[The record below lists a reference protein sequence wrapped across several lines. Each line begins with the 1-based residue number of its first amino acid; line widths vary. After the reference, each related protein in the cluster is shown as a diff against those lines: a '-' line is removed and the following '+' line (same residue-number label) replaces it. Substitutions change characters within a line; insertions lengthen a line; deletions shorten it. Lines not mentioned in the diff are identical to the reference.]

1 MIEKM
6 KKYFAYGSNMDKD
19 DLDRWCNK
27 NNFPKITP
35 KSIIPAKLSDY
46 RLEFNYF
53 SSSRRCGTANIMKE
67 ENGVVYGLLIEI
79 DDNDIQTIRIK
90 EGCPNNYEE
99 MEVCV
104 NSLEG
109 NKIGK
114 AITYKVIKNKQL
126 NYHQPPSK
134 DYLCLIISNATK
146 YGFPSSYIE
155 DLKQIKTID

>member
-1 MIEKM
+1 
-6 KKYFAYGSNMDKD
+6 MDKD

-27 NNFPKITP
+27 NNFPKITL

-53 SSSRRCGTANIMKE
+53 SSIRGCGAANIMKE
-67 ENGVVYGLLIEI
+67 ENGVVYGLLIEVNN
-79 DDNDIQTIRIK
+79 DDFQKIRKK
-90 EGCPNNYEE
+90 EGWPNYYKE
-99 MEVCV
+99 MEVCL

-109 NKIGK
+109 KSIGK
-114 AITYKVIKNKQL
+114 ATTYKVIENKEL

-146 YGFPSSYIE
+146 YEFPSSYVE
-155 DLKQIKTID
+155 ALMQIKTID